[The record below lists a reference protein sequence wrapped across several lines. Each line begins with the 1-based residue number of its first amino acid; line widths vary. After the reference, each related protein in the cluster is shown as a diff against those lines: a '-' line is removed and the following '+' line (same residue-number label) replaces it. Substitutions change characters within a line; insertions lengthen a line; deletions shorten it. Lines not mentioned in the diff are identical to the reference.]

1 MLKPI
6 TLKNGLTVIR
16 IPRTSSKT
24 TFIGYITTSGS
35 SMEEGYFPQGISHLV
50 ERLFWCGTD
59 KHPSTRNLNL
69 TLESMGGNF
78 TSLTSHELTA
88 LYLTVPDY
96 HQFKGVSLL
105 AEIVQRSYF
114 DARDIEKEKKSTIE
128 YLKNHSETNEMEA
141 AFLSM
146 SNLYTNC
153 SYGLPVYGSVESI
166 SSITQENV
174 LEYLAHQYRPD
185 KSCLVIAGSFENK
198 SLMELID
205 QEWGLWSPR
214 NKKFIEPMDFQ
225 MEDAGE
231 LPRLVYRQRGINQ
244 TQLTINFLLDDGMR
258 PKVLLE
264 QEKSEK
270 TSEVDYKKLLEEY
283 LKKQANLLV
292 LNALLGQ
299 GLSSR
304 LWTKTVE
311 EEMLFSGIQSDIFK
325 FKSTGFLQIFGKIE
339 NSQFTFG
346 LESTLSVLEAFKKT
360 TVSIN
365 ELAKAK
371 EYLKGRLIMDQE
383 DVVSNAFWQ
392 LENLIGTGLVFELDD
407 LLAKIEKVE
416 APQIRVLANKL
427 FTPEKMAI
435 TTLGPAK
442 ETRLVEKL
450 IKKYLS

>member
-1 MLKPI
+1 MLKPT
-6 TLKNGLTVIR
+6 TLKNGLTVLR
-16 IPRTSSKT
+16 IPRASSKST
-24 TFIGYITTSGS
+24 LIGYVTTSGS

-69 TLESMGGNF
+69 SLESMGGNF

-105 AEIVQRSYF
+105 SEIIQRSYF
-114 DARDIEKEKKSTIE
+114 DARDIEKEKKSMIE
-128 YLKNHSETNEMEA
+128 YLKNHSENAEMEA
-141 AFLSM
+141 SFLSM
-146 SNLYTNC
+146 SNLYANS
-153 SYGLPVYGSVESI
+153 SYGLPVYGSIDSVSN
-166 SSITQENV
+166 ITQENV

-198 SLMELID
+198 ALMELID
-205 QEWGLWSPR
+205 QEWGVWSPR
-214 NKKFIEPMDFQ
+214 TKKFIEPMDFQ
-225 MEDAGE
+225 PEDVGQ
-231 LPRLVYRQRGINQ
+231 LPRLVYRQRGISQ
-244 TQLTINFLLDDGMR
+244 TQLTVNFLLDDGMR
-258 PKVLLE
+258 PKALLE

-270 TSEVDYKKLLEEY
+270 PVEVDYKKVLEEY
-283 LKKQANLLV
+283 LKKQANILV
-292 LNALLGQ
+292 LNTLLGQ

-311 EEMLFSGIQSDIFK
+311 EEMLFNSIQSEIFK
-325 FKSTGFLQIFGKIE
+325 FKSTGFLQIFGRIE
-339 NSQFTFG
+339 NSQFSFG
-346 LESTLSVLEAFKKT
+346 LESVLSVLEAFKKT

-365 ELAKAK
+365 ELAKAR

-383 DVVSNAFWQ
+383 DLVSAAFWQ
-392 LENLIGTGLVFELDD
+392 LEHLIGTGLVFEPED
-407 LLAKIEKVE
+407 LIAKIEKVE
-416 APQIRVLANKL
+416 APQIRTLANSL
-427 FTPEKMAI
+427 FVSEKMAI

-450 IKKYLS
+450 IKKYLG